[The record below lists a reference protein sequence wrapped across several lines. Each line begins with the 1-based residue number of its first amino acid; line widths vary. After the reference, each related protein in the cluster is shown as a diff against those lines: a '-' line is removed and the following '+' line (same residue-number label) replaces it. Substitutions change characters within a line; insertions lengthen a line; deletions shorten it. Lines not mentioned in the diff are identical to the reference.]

1 MKEILETFNYQALL
15 EVLEEQYGKRFMLEN
30 SDLFYLWFCVQRK
43 QVTESRQKM
52 IEYLDKNNILE
63 DKRHI
68 IATVDRYF
76 RFRNQLPDL
85 KESSQRRLDRA
96 NQYLNPI
103 VSFEIIGNRMLGV
116 IDEENQYD
124 SWSVIDISEGK
135 HNVVAVLHKSG
146 GISWRDSN
154 LHPIEM
160 KWITTH
166 NRNIKQKESIV

>member
-1 MKEILETFNYQALL
+1 
-15 EVLEEQYGKRFMLEN
+15 
-30 SDLFYLWFCVQRK
+30 
-43 QVTESRQKM
+43 
-52 IEYLDKNNILE
+52 
-63 DKRHI
+63 
-68 IATVDRYF
+68 
-76 RFRNQLPDL
+76 
-85 KESSQRRLDRA
+85 
-96 NQYLNPI
+96 
-103 VSFEIIGNRMLGV
+103 MLGV

-135 HNVVAVLHKSG
+135 HNVSVVLHKSG

>member
-68 IATVDRYF
+68 IAT
-76 RFRNQLPDL
+76 
-85 KESSQRRLDRA
+85 S
-96 NQYLNPI
+96 
-103 VSFEIIGNRMLGV
+103 
-116 IDEENQYD
+116 
-124 SWSVIDISEGK
+124 
-135 HNVVAVLHKSG
+135 
-146 GISWRDSN
+146 
-154 LHPIEM
+154 
-160 KWITTH
+160 
-166 NRNIKQKESIV
+166 